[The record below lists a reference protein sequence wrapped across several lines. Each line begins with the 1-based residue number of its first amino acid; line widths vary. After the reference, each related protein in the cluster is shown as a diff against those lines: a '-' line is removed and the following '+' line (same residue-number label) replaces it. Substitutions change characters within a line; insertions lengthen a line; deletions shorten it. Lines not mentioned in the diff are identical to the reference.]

1 MKHIELWNLV
11 EAHRGDL
18 IGFAQKLVQTPSMPG
33 HEQEVAALLQAEM
46 ERLGYDR
53 VWADK
58 AGNAIG
64 CMNGGKGSSLM
75 LNGHM
80 DHVATGD
87 ASRWPHLPFGG
98 EIHNGE
104 LWGRGAVDMK
114 GALAAMVYAGGL
126 VKKLGAFL
134 AGDLYVSGT
143 VQEEVGGLGAQH
155 LSQTLPM
162 ARVVVGEA
170 SANHL
175 RRGHRGRVELLAHFE
190 GRSVHAS
197 MPDLGVNP
205 HFALARFVQGL
216 RLLPMA
222 SDPDYGVSTVAPTTV
237 TSEPESANV
246 TPSAVHLV
254 LDWRNVPGE
263 NSEAILAK
271 LESLLKDSLEAGC
284 RGRIEVGTKELI
296 SYTGLHMTYPDAFP
310 PFTTPASEP
319 WLMQAQAVL
328 TQAMGREVEI
338 GTWRFATDGGHFAA
352 AGATVVGFGPGDDAL
367 VHTVDER
374 LPVDQLVESVVGYL
388 ALITG

>member
-205 HFALARFVQGL
+205 HFSLARFVQGL